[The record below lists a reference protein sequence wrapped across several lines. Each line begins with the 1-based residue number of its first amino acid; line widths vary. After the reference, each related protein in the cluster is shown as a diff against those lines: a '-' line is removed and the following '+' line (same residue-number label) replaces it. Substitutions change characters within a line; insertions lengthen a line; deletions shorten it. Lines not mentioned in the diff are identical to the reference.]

1 MGCRSKFLV
10 WTKKFQQEMKINNS
24 GLELIKTFEGFSS
37 SPYLD
42 PIGIPTIGFGS
53 IWNDD
58 GSSVVMGQ
66 PDLSEAEA
74 EGFLRREVRHIE
86 KSIGRLIQ
94 AELTDNMF
102 SALCSFAYNIGTGAL
117 QRSTMRMK
125 LNRGWYEAAADEFP
139 KWRKAGGRVLPGLV
153 RRRIAERALFE
164 AM

>member
-1 MGCRSKFLV
+1 
-10 WTKKFQQEMKINNS
+10 MKINNA

-58 GSSVVMGQ
+58 GSSVTMSQ
-66 PDLSEAEA
+66 PDLNEAEA
-74 EGFLRREVRHIE
+74 ESYLRREVRHIE
-86 KSIGRLIQ
+86 ERIGRLIQ

-102 SALCSFAYNIGTGAL
+102 SSLCSFTYNIGTGAL

-125 LNRGWYEAAADEFP
+125 LHRGWYEAAAEEFP
-139 KWRKAGGRVLPGLV
+139 KWRNAGGRVLQGLV
-153 RRRIAERALFE
+153 RRRIAERSLFE
-164 AM
+164 DT

>member
-1 MGCRSKFLV
+1 M
-10 WTKKFQQEMKINNS
+10 MINNA

-58 GSSVVMGQ
+58 GSPVTMEQS
-66 PDLSEAEA
+66 DLDETEAER
-74 EGFLRREVRHIE
+74 FLRREVHHIE
-86 KSIGRLIQ
+86 KRIGRLIQ
-94 AELTDNMF
+94 AELTTNMF

-139 KWRKAGGRVLPGLV
+139 KWRKAGGRVLQGLV
-153 RRRIAERALFE
+153 RRRIAERNLFE
-164 AM
+164 DM